1 MTTFSA
7 GIMFWTIF
15 AIDPTALNP
24 KEFYYPLLLNNMHHT
39 FPCIFSL
46 IQVFIFAKREINSFS
61 LKIDVMKANEI
72 GMVSLFLVGVLYS
85 LTALLRKVVFGK
97 FPYPFMNDLTRIQYG
112 IFNMFGIVFGLMISN
127 ISTQV
132 LFKVSRKMRKRVT
145 IDKSN

>member
-1 MTTFSA
+1 
-7 GIMFWTIF
+7 
-15 AIDPTALNP
+15 
-24 KEFYYPLLLNNMHHT
+24 
-39 FPCIFSL
+39 
-46 IQVFIFAKREINSFS
+46 
-61 LKIDVMKANEI
+61 MKANEI